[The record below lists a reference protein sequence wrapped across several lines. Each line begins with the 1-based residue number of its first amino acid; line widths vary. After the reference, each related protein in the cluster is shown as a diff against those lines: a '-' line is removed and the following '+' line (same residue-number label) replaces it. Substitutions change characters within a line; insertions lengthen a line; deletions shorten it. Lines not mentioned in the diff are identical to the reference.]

1 MDVSSVDST
10 GLDSLCKSI
19 VVGVAFWCRRGDKIR
34 VRRSFGLAV
43 GELEWPLVGHVLGV
57 LVGWIVGERVP
68 MVTEQ
73 TVGSL
78 QIQVRAVR

>member
-10 GLDSLCKSI
+10 CLDSLCKSV
-19 VVGVAFWCRRGDKIR
+19 VVGVAFWCRRSEKIR

-43 GELEWPLVGHVLGV
+43 GELEWPLIGHVLGV
-57 LVGWIVGERVP
+57 LVGWIGGERVP
-68 MVTEQ
+68 TVTKQ
-73 TVGSL
+73 TVRSL